1 MANENTS
8 LINIIEY
15 DNEVKYDEDG
25 DVIMEDCSEIVLENN
40 DKPATTTVN
49 ESTDSLLIKPLTETN
64 QNQIQ
69 NQTQNQNQNQTQT
82 QTQNA
87 NTYKYYY
94 DSYDDE
100 YDDDEYD
107 Y

>member
-40 DKPATTTVN
+40 YKTETTNVN
-49 ESTDSLLIKPLTETN
+49 ESTEYLVVKPLTETN
-64 QNQIQ
+64 QT
-69 NQTQNQNQNQTQT
+69 QTQTQSQTQNQTQT
-82 QTQNA
+82 QNQIQNA

-100 YDDDEYD
+100 YDNDEYD